1 MHLHGV
7 RFAVRTMQT
16 EGDDEVATRASTN
29 KSRPSASNSDKDS
42 MTTCM
47 VCGVSV
53 HVEQFFKHAS
63 LHRKRIVRKS
73 IVCRVCN
80 GPVAPEDFGAHVRTH
95 SSCIVRG

>member
-1 MHLHGV
+1 
-7 RFAVRTMQT
+7 MQA
-16 EGDDEVATRASTN
+16 EGADEDATGASAI
-29 KSRPSASNSDKDS
+29 KSLPSASHSDKDS
-42 MTTCM
+42 ITTFM

-80 GPVAPEDFGAHVRTH
+80 GPVAPEDFGAHVRTY
-95 SSCIVRG
+95 SSCIVGG